1 MPSYFCLVNL
11 DCLFWWI
18 IITISNTYDSLK
30 QDACVK

>member
-1 MPSYFCLVNL
+1 MTLPFYFVNL

-18 IITISNTYDSLK
+18 IATIPNIYDSLK